1 MPRMQKEG
9 KPVSNTYDQQAAAA
23 VLKAVGALTAAE
35 LAKTLHWPR
44 TRTRKALAALEA
56 DGRVTHLHTRAWK
69 ATK

>member
-1 MPRMQKEG
+1 M
-9 KPVSNTYDQQAAAA
+9 SNTYDQQAVAA
-23 VLKAVGALTAAE
+23 VLKAAGTITSAE

-56 DGRVTHLHTRAWK
+56 DGRATRLLNDAWK